1 MVTYLCFKTRY
12 SLHIFLSQDHM
23 LVHVHYSHNDDI
35 SQALDWAP
43 QVCSHN
49 HMPHRTVL
57 YSLVGS
63 HNAQQGLLQIQSP
76 QQLLSA

>member
-23 LVHVHYSHNDDI
+23 LVHVHYNHTDDI
-35 SQALDWAP
+35 SRALDWAP
-43 QVCSHN
+43 HVCSHI
-49 HMPHRTVL
+49 HMPHRTAL
-57 YSLVGS
+57 YSQVGS
-63 HNAQQGLLQIQSP
+63 HNVQLGLPQIQSL